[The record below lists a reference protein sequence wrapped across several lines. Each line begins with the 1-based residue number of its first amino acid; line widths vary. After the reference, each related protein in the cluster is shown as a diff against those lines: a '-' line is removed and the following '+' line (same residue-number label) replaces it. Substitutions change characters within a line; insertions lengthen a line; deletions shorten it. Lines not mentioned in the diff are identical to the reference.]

1 MYSVTP
7 LNYGL
12 WALSHNNGNKT
23 CAYTTAFRAGDDRRL
38 MHLVVMLLQLVG

>member
-1 MYSVTP
+1 MVC
-7 LNYGL
+7 GL
-12 WALSHNNGNKT
+12 SLTINGNKT